1 MVPREH
7 EVVVLMSRHTFGL
20 QFHAP
25 QVERLRS
32 LGHVGDPIVLE
43 DLDSEEARRRLATA
57 DVLLTSWGAP
67 ALTVEHLDAAP
78 RLRAV
83 LHAAG
88 SVRSLLPPEA
98 WDRGI
103 RVTTAAEENARP
115 VAEFALAAIIMAGK
129 GVPAVAARA
138 GATPRGWRLHDDLSN
153 RGRTIG
159 VVGFSRIG
167 RRVTRLVQEV
177 LEPGAVLVSDP
188 TVAAEDVADAGA
200 RLVELPELLASADV
214 VSLHAPALPSTH
226 HLIGAA
232 ELALMRDG
240 ATLVNTARG
249 SLVDTAA
256 LERECVTGR
265 LQALLDVTDP
275 EPLPAGSPLMSL
287 PNVLITPHVAGSL
300 GSEVRRMSDAA
311 LGELERFV
319 RDDAPLSPVHREH
332 LEVSA

>member
-1 MVPREH
+1 MGAREH
-7 EVVVLMSRHTFGL
+7 EVVVLMSRTTFGL
-20 QFHAP
+20 QFRAP

-32 LGHVGDPIVLE
+32 LARVGDPVVLE
-43 DLDSEEARRRLATA
+43 HLDDDLARRRLATA

-88 SVRSLLPPEA
+88 SVRELLPAEI
-98 WDRGI
+98 WERGI

-115 VAEFALAAIIMAGK
+115 VAEFTLAAIIMAGK
-129 GVPAVAARA
+129 GVPAMAARA
-138 GATPRGWRLHDDLSN
+138 GSTPGGWRLHDGLSN

-159 VVGFSRIG
+159 IVGFSRIG
-167 RRVTRLVQEV
+167 RRVARLVQEV

-188 TVAAEDVADAGA
+188 TVRAEDVAAAGA
-200 RLVELPELLASADV
+200 RLVGLRELVASADV
-214 VSLHAPALPSTH
+214 VSLHAPALPSTRH
-226 HLIGAA
+226 MIGAD

-265 LQALLDVTDP
+265 LQAVLDVTDP
-275 EPLPAGSPLMSL
+275 EPLPATSPLTAL
-287 PNVLITPHVAGSL
+287 PNVMVTPHVAGSL
-300 GSEVRRMSDAA
+300 GSEVLRLSDAA
-311 LGELERFV
+311 LDELERFV
-319 RDDAPLSPVHREH
+319 HGEAPLAPVSREH

>member
-1 MVPREH
+1 VVARQH
-7 EVVVLMSRHTFGL
+7 EAVVLMSRSTFGL

-32 LGHVGDPIVLE
+32 LAHVGDPIVLE
-43 DLDSEEARRRLATA
+43 HLDDDSARRRLATA
-57 DVLLTSWGAP
+57 DVLVTSWGAP

-88 SVRSLLPPEA
+88 SVRHLLPPEG
-98 WDRGI
+98 WERGI
-103 RVTTAAEENARP
+103 RVTSAAEENARP
-115 VAEFALAAIIMAGK
+115 VAEFTLAAIIMAGK
-129 GVPAVAARA
+129 GVPAVAARP
-138 GATPRGWRLHDDLSN
+138 GTSPDGWRLHDGLSN

-159 VVGFSRIG
+159 IVGFSRIG
-167 RRVTRLVQEV
+167 RRVARLVQDV

-188 TVAAEDVADAGA
+188 TVRAADVAAAGA
-200 RLVELPELLASADV
+200 RLVELPELLERADV
-214 VSLHAPALPSTH
+214 VSLHAPALPATRH
-226 HLIGAA
+226 MIGAP

-240 ATLVNTARG
+240 TTLVNTARG

-265 LQALLDVTDP
+265 LQAVLDVTDP
-275 EPLPAGSPLMSL
+275 EPLPATSPLTAL
-287 PNVLITPHVAGSL
+287 PNVMITPHVAGSL
-300 GSEVRRMSDAA
+300 GSEARRMSDAA
-311 LGELERFV
+311 LDELERFV
-319 RDDAPLSPVHREH
+319 RGEPPVSPVRREH